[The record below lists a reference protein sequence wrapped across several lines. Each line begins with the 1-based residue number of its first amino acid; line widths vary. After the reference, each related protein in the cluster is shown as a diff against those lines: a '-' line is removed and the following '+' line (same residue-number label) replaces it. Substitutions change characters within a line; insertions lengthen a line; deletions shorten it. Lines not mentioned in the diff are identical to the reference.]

1 MEYRV
6 EVIGSALR
14 GAKSEELE
22 AMLNQVAQEGWE
34 LAELIFKTNTSQLW
48 VVLQR
53 QVEGERSRKRS
64 RSWLSDW
71 S

>member
-6 EVIGSALR
+6 EVIGSGLR
-14 GAKSEELE
+14 GAKPEELE
-22 AMLNQVAQEGWE
+22 SLLNQVAQHGWE
-34 LAELIFKTNTSQLW
+34 LVEVIFKTNTSQLW

-53 QVEGERSRKRS
+53 RVEGEKSRKRS
-64 RSWLSDW
+64 RSWMSDW